1 MNTLNEPVTALP
13 SMQSISALARDGAF
27 EEVFE
32 ALEAVVE
39 HLERGRLTL
48 DESIAWYEAGL
59 SLTRRCSK
67 LLQQAELRIRTLDV
81 ENLLLPGTEPPWP
94 NIDSSQKEGYTRST
108 ET

>member
-1 MNTLNEPVTALP
+1 MNTIHESVTALP
-13 SMQSISALARDGAF
+13 SMQSISALAQDGGF

-59 SLTRRCSK
+59 SLTRRCSE
-67 LLQQAELRIRTLDV
+67 LLQQAELRIRSLDI
-81 ENLLLPGTEPPWP
+81 ENLVPPGTETPWT
-94 NIDSSQKEGYTRST
+94 ISDS
-108 ET
+108 